1 MALENKV
8 KFTTQ
13 VDSETLETLRELARA
28 EGRHIQALVD
38 EALRDLIEKRKQSQ
52 PRSHVMAAYQ
62 SSHEKHASLY
72 KKLAE

>member
-8 KFTTQ
+8 KFATQ
-13 VDSETLETLRELARA
+13 VDSETLETVRELARA

-38 EALRDLIEKRKQSQ
+38 EALRDLIEKRTQSR

-62 SSHEKHASLY
+62 SSHEKYASLY

>member
-8 KFTTQ
+8 EFAIE
-13 VDSETLETLRELARA
+13 VDAETLESLRELARA

-38 EALRDLIEKRKQSQ
+38 EALRDLIEKRTQSQ

-62 SSHEKHASLY
+62 SSHEKYASLY